1 MAVIFVH
8 ISVLRRLSR
17 WQLKRLLFAAFV
29 IFILVPVTLKML
41 PELIQHFV
49 YTYRVSVPFF
59 VDLSR
64 PADFSLNHTVNMYF
78 TSEEGISLGVWHTV
92 PESRWKEAQGKD
104 LGWYENTLK
113 DGSPVFIYLHGNT
126 GTRAAPHRVGVA
138 KILSSLGYHV
148 LVPDYRG
155 FGDSTGE
162 PTESGLTTDMLSL
175 YNWVKAHCGD
185 SLVVIWG
192 HSLGTGVA
200 TNGAVKLLDQGKCCH
215 QGNLETEGR
224 TFSTTHC
231 DDPPFFSPGV
241 VLDGVILEGAFNS
254 ARQHIAF
261 HPFIWYYWKFP
272 GTGYMF
278 PEPWAENKVVFPSEQ
293 NLKKMK
299 SPILF
304 LHAEDDHLVP
314 IEIARQ
320 TYEVAAKAQ
329 STDRVKLV
337 TFDGSLGYLHNGL
350 YRDSELPD
358 IIKMF
363 ASSL

>member
-1 MAVIFVH
+1 MK
-8 ISVLRRLSR
+8 RRVKQRGSSTDPRRRAGVQREGTKSR

-29 IFILVPVTLKML
+29 IISVPVAVKML
-41 PELIQHFV
+41 PELMQHFV
-49 YTYRVSVPFF
+49 YTHRVSVPFF

-64 PADFSLNHTVNMYF
+64 PADVSLNHTVNMYL
-78 TSEEGISLGVWHTV
+78 TSEAGISLGVWHTV
-92 PESRWKEAQGKD
+92 PESRGKEAQGKE
-104 LGWYENTLK
+104 LGWYENALK

-138 KILSSLGYHV
+138 KVLSALGYHV

-162 PTESGLTTDMLSL
+162 PTESGLTTDMLYL
-175 YNWVKAHCGD
+175 YNWVKARCGD
-185 SLVVIWG
+185 SPVVVWG

-200 TNGAVKLLDQGKCCH
+200 TNGAVRLLDQ
-215 QGNLETEGR
+215 
-224 TFSTTHC
+224 
-231 DDPPFFSPGV
+231 GV
-241 VLDGVILEGAFNS
+241 VLDGVILEGAFNT
-254 ARQHIAF
+254 ARQHIPV

-272 GTGYMF
+272 GTGYLF
-278 PEPWAENKVVFPSEQ
+278 PEPWAGNEVVFPSEL

-304 LHAEDDHLVP
+304 LHSEDDHLVP

-320 TYEVAAKAQ
+320 MYEAAAKAQ
-329 STDRVKLV
+329 TTDRVKLV

-350 YRDSELPD
+350 YRDSKLPD
-358 IIKMF
+358 IIKTF
-363 ASSL
+363 VSSL